1 VGHVDHAGLWHDAAF
16 RLVETY
22 DVEFAADWSI
32 RLAQQPYGEVIVVR
46 HGACRVRLG
55 EQEAVVRSGEAF
67 ALGRGARR
75 LTAADGGPLGLFG
88 FGYRLEAIPGGDLSG
103 VLGAPLH
110 LAPAPT
116 RLAMLTERAV
126 RHGAGLD
133 PADALRARASAE
145 LAVAELLAI
154 AGTTTPG
161 AAVPADRRRGL
172 VLRAIAELEDR
183 YAEPLDLPALA
194 ALVHVSPQH
203 LAKQFRAVLQ
213 VTPTA
218 YLRALRLSRA
228 RRLITLTD
236 EPITSIAY
244 ACGFTSPAHLSRAYS
259 ARYGESP
266 TAARRRGAAVPAISV

>member
-1 VGHVDHAGLWHDAAF
+1 VGHVDHSGLWHDAAF

-22 DVEFAADWSI
+22 DVDLPPDWSI
-32 RLAQQPYGEVIVVR
+32 RLAQQPYGEVVVVR

-55 EQEAVVRSGEAF
+55 EQEAVVRAGEAF
-67 ALGRGARR
+67 ALGRGPRR
-75 LTAADGGPLGLFG
+75 LTAADDGPLALFG

-110 LAPAPT
+110 LAPAPS
-116 RLAMLTERAV
+116 RLVLLAERAV
-126 RHGAGLD
+126 RHGTGSE
-133 PADALRARASAE
+133 PADALRARAAAE
-145 LAVAELLAI
+145 LVVAELLAI
-154 AGTTTPG
+154 AGAHGPT
-161 AAVPADRRRGL
+161 AAVPPDRRREL

-183 YAEPLDLPALA
+183 YAEPLDLAALA

-203 LAKQFRAVLQ
+203 LARQFRAVLQ

-228 RRLITLTD
+228 RRSIALTD

-244 ACGFTSPAHLSRAYS
+244 ACGFTSPAHLSRAFS

-266 TAARRRGAAVPAISV
+266 SAARRRAGAVPATTL

>member
-1 VGHVDHAGLWHDAAF
+1 
-16 RLVETY
+16 
-22 DVEFAADWSI
+22 
-32 RLAQQPYGEVIVVR
+32 
-46 HGACRVRLG
+46 
-55 EQEAVVRSGEAF
+55 
-67 ALGRGARR
+67 
-75 LTAADGGPLGLFG
+75 
-88 FGYRLEAIPGGDLSG
+88 
-103 VLGAPLH
+103 VLGTPLH
-110 LAPAPT
+110 LAPAPG
-116 RLAMLTERAV
+116 RLVLLAERAV
-126 RHGAGLD
+126 RHGAGSD

-145 LAVAELLAI
+145 LAVAELLEI
-154 AGTTTPG
+154 AGTTTPA

-244 ACGFTSPAHLSRAYS
+244 SCGFTSPAHLSRAYS
-259 ARYGESP
+259 ARYGEPP
-266 TAARRRGAAVPAISV
+266 TAARRSGAAVPAPTV